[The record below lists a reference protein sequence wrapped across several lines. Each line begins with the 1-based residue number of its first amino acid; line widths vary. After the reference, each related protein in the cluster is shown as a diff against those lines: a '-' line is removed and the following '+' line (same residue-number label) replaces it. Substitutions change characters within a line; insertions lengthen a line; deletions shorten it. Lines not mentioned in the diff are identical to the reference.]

1 MNKTKFYKKLYA
13 LPNGAHN
20 LIYQNRRYLM
30 RKATL
35 LDGRLIKLYAEE
47 LGGNDV
53 VSGNYYPTIKS
64 GMLKP
69 CEMSEAKVVDFVLQA
84 VVL

>member
-1 MNKTKFYKKLYA
+1 MNETKFYAQLSA
-13 LPNGAHN
+13 LPEGAYD

-53 VSGNYYPTIKS
+53 VSGNYYPTIKG

-69 CEMSEAKVVDFVLQA
+69 CEMSEAKVVDFVLRA